1 MVDAK
6 KLFVWN
12 VSWGVNTNEQFANIF
27 KSLNWKL
34 EEGEFLSVVDQGTRI
49 VIDKATWRS
58 KGFGFV
64 VFENEEDAKR
74 AKEELDWVEVDGRP
88 IRVDFAVVKEDR

>member
-1 MVDAK
+1 MVDPK

-12 VSWGVNTNEQFANIF
+12 VSWGINNDSFKEIF
-27 KSLNWKL
+27 TAYWAI
-34 EEGEFLSVVDQGTRI
+34 VDQWTRI
-49 VIDKATWRS
+49 VMDKQTWRS

-74 AKEELDWVEVDGRP
+74 AKEELDGKDIDGRP
-88 IRVDFAVVKEDR
+88 LRVDFAVVREENR